1 MKIASLIIIFSPL
14 FALSQSAD
22 IYENNEYGL
31 PVKVGEI
38 KEGTNNSIDVY
49 KINFYNLPE
58 KVETLSPN
66 NNGGYD
72 VNKINKNGIPEKTG
86 EVRFTPSITP
96 SFSPSRR

>member
-1 MKIASLIIIFSPL
+1 MKIIKFLTMLTPL
-14 FALSQSAD
+14 LSFSQSAD

-31 PVKVGEI
+31 PVKVWEI

-49 KINFYNLPE
+49 KINTYNLPE

-86 EVRFTPSITP
+86 EVRFTPS
-96 SFSPSRR
+96 FSPSRR